1 MMLIDVVA
9 MLLKVNCV
17 DFWPL
22 DKLWRGY
29 YFKSILWNS
38 EFKL

>member
-1 MMLIDVVA
+1 VKQSITVVKMMLIDVVA

-22 DKLWRGY
+22 DKL
-29 YFKSILWNS
+29 
-38 EFKL
+38 